1 MVWRKTG
8 TSLLSVVMLSV
19 CGAAQTGKSAMRGG
33 GAPPPK
39 TAAAGETAAPARL
52 DALRAEGFEALYNL
66 DYERA
71 RAKFKEVARLFPD
84 HPAGPQFLAAA
95 LWLKTLNE
103 SRRLQASL
111 YNTEGFYA
119 KAKEQ
124 TDPKVVAEFRE
135 LAAQAK
141 SLAQAR
147 LKRDPKDTEA
157 LYYYGA
163 TEGLKAAFAGAV
175 ERSFYSAWRDGQ
187 EAAERHRE
195 LLKLDPDFHDAE
207 ITVGMYDYIAAT
219 LPLPFRIGGSLIGVR
234 GSKKRGLQTLERVAR
249 EGRWAQD
256 DAKVLLIALYKREG
270 RFGEALAF
278 ARELSAKYQRNYLF
292 KLETA
297 DALVSLAAAG
307 RASDPEAAGKSEREA
322 FTIFDALL
330 QQKPAKGE
338 PARPLDLIYFSYG
351 QALAVAG
358 QHERAA
364 KEYLTGAAVPGAERG
379 LSTMSRLRAA
389 QSLDQAG
396 RREEALARYKEVLA
410 LPNVYDSHEEAER
423 GLKEAFRPR
432 ERGAEDSG
440 GRAGQKMAAGSEE

>member
-1 MVWRKTG
+1 MKG
-8 TSLLSVVMLSV
+8 
-19 CGAAQTGKSAMRGG
+19 GG
-33 GAPPPK
+33 GAQPPK
-39 TAAAGETAAPARL
+39 TGEAANPARL

-84 HPAGPQFLAAA
+84 HPAGPQFLAATV
-95 LWLKTLNE
+95 WLKTLNE

-124 TDPKVVAEFRE
+124 TDPKVLAEFRE
-135 LAAQAK
+135 LTAQAK
-141 SLAQAR
+141 TLAQAR
-147 LKRDPKDTEA
+147 LKRDPKDAEA
-157 LYYYGA
+157 LYYYGV

-234 GSKKRGLQTLERVAR
+234 GSRKRGLQTLERVAR

-307 RASDPEAAGKSEREA
+307 RATDPEAAAKSEREA
-322 FTIFDALL
+322 FAIFDALL
-330 QQKPAKGE
+330 QQKSSKTD

-379 LSTMSRLRAA
+379 LATMSRLRAA

-396 RREEALARYKEVLA
+396 RREEALARYREVLA

-423 GLKEAFRPR
+423 GLKEAFKPR
-432 ERGAEDSG
+432 AGGAEDSG
-440 GRAGQKMAAGSEE
+440 GKAEAKAVAGSEK